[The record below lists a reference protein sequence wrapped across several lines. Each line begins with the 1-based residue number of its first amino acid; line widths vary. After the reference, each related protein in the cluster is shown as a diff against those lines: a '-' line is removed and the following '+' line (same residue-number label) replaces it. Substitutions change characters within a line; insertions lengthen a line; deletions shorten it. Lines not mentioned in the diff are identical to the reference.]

1 MNVENTENNVQ
12 MLNLLSR
19 IFTFCIR
26 EFTKEILTPDINSQV
41 VVTFMDWL
49 SWTIKYGLSGQTFF
63 SDSFIVV

>member
-12 MLNLLSR
+12 MLSLLSR

-26 EFTKEILTPDINSQV
+26 EFTKEILTPDINSQA